1 MEYKFFVQQKGAYY
15 TILTYFNI
23 AINFTIASSIWQ
35 AVNVS
40 PRYRKLLN
48 VAIVKL
54 TKILKLSQLKQAVS
68 HVVPWDTACSFFVPS

>member
-1 MEYKFFVQQKGAYY
+1 MGISGKVGDSK
-15 TILTYFNI
+15 LDI
-23 AINFTIASSIWQ
+23 AIIKDYNGINFTIASSIWQ